1 MKNKFLHY
9 INEHKLFDTKSK
21 ILLAISGGIDS
32 VCLANLLI
40 RLEYNVELAHC
51 NFKLRK
57 EESDQDETFVSDL
70 ANKYKI
76 PFHSISFE
84 TNNYALSN
92 KLSIQMA
99 ARDLRYKWLEKVR
112 QEISADYIAIAHNQ
126 NDNIE
131 TFFINIINGTGLKGL
146 RAIQNKNNF
155 IVRPLMFASR
165 DQIEEYVKSESLNF
179 REDSSN
185 ISKKYLRN
193 KVRHDLIPLLKEL
206 NPSIENTITDEI
218 EIIKNT
224 YSIFKEQVDRVVEEI
239 SCQTDYG
246 LKISKKELLKLK
258 PINTYIYEIL
268 NVFGFSD
275 LKSIK
280 NSILTNPGKQFF
292 SKSHRLLIDREFIFI
307 EKIEDRFFKH
317 ILIDESTLILNSPL
331 NITFRISSEDH
342 IDKIKGTACFDY
354 ERLVFPLVIRKWKP
368 GDKFIPSGMKGFK
381 KLSDFFIDNK
391 INRLLKEKTLLLC
404 SNDDIIWVIGSRI
417 DERYK
422 ATSKTKKMYI
432 ANLLDK

>member
-9 INEHKLFDTKSK
+9 INEHKLFDNKSK

-32 VCLANLLI
+32 VCLANIFI
-40 RLEYNVELAHC
+40 RLEYDIELAHC
-51 NFKLRK
+51 NFKLR
-57 EESDQDETFVSDL
+57 EGESDQDETFVSDL

-206 NPSIENTITDEI
+206 NPSIENIITDEI

-246 LKISKKELLKLK
+246 IKISKKELLKLK
-258 PINTYIYEIL
+258 PINTYLYETL
-268 NVFGFSD
+268 NAFGFSD

-280 NSILTNPGKQFF
+280 NSILTKPGKQFF

-307 EKIEDRFFKH
+307 EKIEDRFFKD

-331 NITFRISSEDH
+331 NISFRISSEDH

-354 ERLVFPLVIRKWKP
+354 ERLVFPLVIRKWKS